1 MSASASMAA
10 VQRRLRS
17 GGARTGSWV
26 RGAGYLPKWIV
37 LGVGI
42 GVIAGLG
49 AVAFYRALR
58 FATWLFL
65 QVLAGY
71 RPPFP
76 AGEGGGAGTGHFPH
90 WWLIPIIVCLGGL
103 VTGLVVQRLAP
114 EAEGHGTD
122 AAIDAVHTNP
132 RMVRSRA
139 VIVKLVASALM
150 IGTGGSG
157 GREGP
162 TAQISAG
169 FGSLLARTL
178 DLSPED
184 GRTAVSV
191 GIGAGIGSI
200 FSAPLGGAVL
210 AADIVYMDDFEVT
223 ALIPGLIASIV
234 GYTVFGLIDGFS
246 PMFGYAAPGYEFH
259 QPLQLLW
266 FALIGVCAGFV
277 GLAYSAGFHGT
288 VRVFDRLRLPRVL
301 KPGLGGLATGLL
313 ALALPEVLGTGYG
326 WVQQS
331 LDRPGLLSISL
342 WVVLLLPFG
351 KIAATALSIG
361 SGGSGGI
368 FGPGI
373 VIGAFTGAAIWRLLE
388 PIAPAVPH
396 SPAPFVIVAMMAC
409 FGAIARAPLAMML
422 MVAEMTGS
430 LTILAPAMVA
440 VGVAYLI
447 VRRSGQTIYRSQLRS
462 RDEARAARLRTSMPL
477 LARVDA
483 AQAMAA
489 PRLVLAG
496 TTIVREACEALRAA
510 AVPGAPVI
518 DEAGQ
523 FLGDISLA
531 ALAAVPDGAR
541 DQPVSRYVD
550 ATAPSLTE
558 DANLDQA
565 LQALPPGHP
574 WLAVLGPQRHVRG
587 ILAISDLVRAYRK
600 EMRADAHRI
609 SRASANAVLV
619 EESVGEHSP
628 LIGRPLNQAALPEAT
643 VVLSV
648 QRGDTVSLGLAASPV
663 AAGDIVTA
671 LARPD
676 HVGTLRMLLGSHQP
690 QAGRSSP
697 IDAPRDGPQGH

>member
-1 MSASASMAA
+1 VSVAA
-10 VQRRLRS
+10 AQRRLRA
-17 GGARTGSWV
+17 GGARAGRWV
-26 RGAGYLPKWIV
+26 RGAGYLPKWVV
-37 LGVGI
+37 LGTGI

-65 QVLAGY
+65 HVIGGY
-71 RPPFP
+71 APPFP

-90 WWLIPIIVCLGGL
+90 WWLIPVIVCLGGL

-132 RMVRSRA
+132 RMVRARA
-139 VIVKLVASALM
+139 VIVKLIASALM

-184 GRTAVSV
+184 GRTAVCV

-210 AADIVYMDDFEVT
+210 AADIVYMDDFEVA

-234 GYTVFGLIDGFS
+234 GYTVFGLINGFS

-259 QPLQLLW
+259 EPLQLLW
-266 FALIGVCAGFV
+266 FAVIGVCAGFV
-277 GLAYSAGFHGT
+277 GLAYSAGFHATAGA
-288 VRVFDRLRLPRVL
+288 FGRLRLPGAAR
-301 KPGLGGLATGLL
+301 PALGGLATGLL
-313 ALALPEVLGTGYG
+313 ALVLPEVLGTGYG

-331 LDRPGLLSISL
+331 LGRPGLLAIPL

-351 KIAATALSIG
+351 KIAATAFSIG

-368 FGPGI
+368 FGPGV

-388 PIAPAVPH
+388 PVAPGVPH
-396 SPAPFVIVAMMAC
+396 SPAPFVIVGMMAC

-440 VGVAYLI
+440 VGLAYLI

-462 RDEARAARLRTSMPL
+462 RDEARGARLLAGMPL
-477 LARVDA
+477 LARVSVG
-483 AQAMAA
+483 QAMSA

-496 TTIVREACEALRAA
+496 STPVSEAREALRAA
-510 AVPGAPVI
+510 GLPGAPVI
-518 DEAGQ
+518 DEDRQ
-523 FLGDISLA
+523 FLGDVSATTLDA
-531 ALAAVPDGAR
+531 AADGAPG
-541 DQPVSRYVD
+541 QPVSRQAD
-550 ATAPSLTE
+550 AAAPSLTE
-558 DANLDQA
+558 DASLDQA
-565 LQALPPGHP
+565 LQALPPGHR
-574 WLAVLGPQRHVRG
+574 WLTVLGPQREVRG
-587 ILAISDLVRAYRK
+587 ILAVSDLVRAYRK
-600 EMRADAHRI
+600 AMRADAHRM
-609 SRASANAVLV
+609 SRASSSAVLI
-619 EESVGEHSP
+619 EEQVTERSP
-628 LIGRPLNQAALPEAT
+628 LIGSPLDHAPLPEAT
-643 VVLSV
+643 IVLSV
-648 QRGDTVSLGLAASPV
+648 QHGDTVSLGLAGSPV

-676 HVGTLRMLLGSHQP
+676 QVNDIRTLLGASAP
-690 QAGRSSP
+690 GTEPKPLERRIVIDEPSP
-697 IDAPRDGPQGH
+697 G